1 MTTAVAVEI
10 EEEMDTAQEENSYN
24 AALARWVAGIN
35 EDLKA
40 LKNGTLKTEPWEDFK
55 ARRKEYWRQMKA
67 KNAHSPDPAL

>member
-10 EEEMDTAQEENSYN
+10 EEEMDTAQVEDS
-24 AALARWVAGIN
+24 ALARWVAGIN

-55 ARRKEYWRQMKA
+55 ARRKEYWRQVKA